1 MLRPDAHCGK
11 VRNSDFVS
19 VSHCAESAAQACGRE
34 GHVLRNALGTGQSF
48 YRGRQVQ
55 SGKPS
60 LSGGCRTSHA
70 AFLVA
75 LSGQEPSQRNHA
87 SPNGNSASAGRR
99 GGQNSW
105 GMDHATERQGAVR
118 ELVRSSLGAIGTTLP
133 TPDRVARIGTMQHRT
148 RTTTLGLA
156 SPVTT
161 TFLRSDIST
170 ECQADQQQVVSRI
183 CPSSENTLSG
193 SAERRLLKYGKAE
206 LAF

>member
-19 VSHCAESAAQACGRE
+19 ISHCAKSASQARSRKGS
-34 GHVLRNALGTGQSF
+34 VSQNALGTGQSF

-55 SGKPS
+55 SDKPS
-60 LSGGCRTSHA
+60 VSGRCRSCYV

-75 LSGQEPSQRNHA
+75 LSGQEPSQGNHT
-87 SPNGNSASAGRR
+87 SPNGNGTNADCRGR
-99 GGQNSW
+99 QDSW
-105 GMDHATERQGAVR
+105 GLDHAMERQGAVR
-118 ELVRSSLGAIGTTLP
+118 EIMRSISAAIGTTAL
-133 TPDRVARIGTMQHRT
+133 TPVRVARIGTIRQRT
-148 RTTTLGLA
+148 RTTTSRAVA
-156 SPVTT
+156 SVTT
-161 TFLRSDIST
+161 TFLRSGIST